1 MDTNLL
7 ALLIMCVVAALI
19 PGLFIVLTSVLGPKK
34 PSAEKSMPFECGV
47 SSTGSR
53 FKRFP
58 VKFYVVAM
66 MFLVFDLE
74 SVALYLWAVMF
85 RELRFMGF
93 FTMFLFV
100 GILIVGLVYAWGEGG
115 LEWE

>member
-7 ALLIMCVVAALI
+7 ALLIMAFVAALI

-47 SSTGSR
+47 TSTGSR
-53 FKRFP
+53 FRRFP

-66 MFLVFDLE
+66 IFLVFDLE

-85 RELRFMGF
+85 RELRFMGLL
-93 FTMFLFV
+93 TMFLFV
-100 GILIVGLVYAWGEGG
+100 GILVVGLVHAWSEGG